1 MFLYSVVLV
10 FDVVDWY
17 TLVSELKLTA
27 LFLTWK
33 IQFEYAI
40 QWVYFSMF
48 CSIFPGWNYLEDV
61 QRFSEILKSLQ
72 K

>member
-10 FDVVDWY
+10 FDLVDWY
-17 TLVSELKLTA
+17 TLVSELTLTA

-40 QWVYFSMF
+40 QWLG
-48 CSIFPGWNYLEDV
+48 IF
-61 QRFSEILKSLQ
+61 
-72 K
+72 